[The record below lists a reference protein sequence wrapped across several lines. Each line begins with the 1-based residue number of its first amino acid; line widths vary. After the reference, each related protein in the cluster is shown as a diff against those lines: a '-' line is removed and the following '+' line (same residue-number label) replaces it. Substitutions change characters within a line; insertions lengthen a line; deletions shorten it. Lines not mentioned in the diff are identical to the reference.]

1 MQSQNSC
8 WNHTWLTFRW
18 ASAGEEDAVRK
29 LLLHA
34 PLAVTS
40 AKWGAPATKVNA
52 LLQAH
57 LSRTSL
63 SGDLAADQ
71 RSIIT
76 QATRLLQVEPYA
88 MPCLTLSNALELKI
102 LICKAG
108 AVLNNCTEGPC
119 TQACS
124 ICWFCSIVGLRCAP
138 ALRLLN
144 FSQQHQQLM

>member
-1 MQSQNSC
+1 M
-8 WNHTWLTFRW
+8 
-18 ASAGEEDAVRK
+18 RK

-57 LSRTSL
+57 LSRISL

-76 QATRLLQVEPYA
+76 QATRLLQVESSL
-88 MPCLTLSNALELKI
+88 MSCLALSNALNHKM

-108 AVLNNCTEGPC
+108 AVLKECTEEPC

-124 ICWFCSIVGLRCAP
+124 ICWFCSFVGQKWAP
-138 ALRLLN
+138 ALRLCTAAPAIDVTR
-144 FSQQHQQLM
+144 F